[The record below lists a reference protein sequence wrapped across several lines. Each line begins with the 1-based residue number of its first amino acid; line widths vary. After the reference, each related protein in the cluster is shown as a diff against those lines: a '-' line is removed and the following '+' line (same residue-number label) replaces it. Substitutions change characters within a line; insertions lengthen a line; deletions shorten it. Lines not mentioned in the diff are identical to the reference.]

1 MARASQRLRTGAAY
15 DGLQA
20 GLERL
25 RSDGWLIVQIA
36 AAAAIAWLLAA
47 AVLHHQQAGFAPIG
61 AVIAVEVTQG
71 QQVRHAIELV
81 LGVTLGIGVAVLLGS
96 VIGNPPLR
104 IAVVVAVAMTLALLI
119 SGSLVLV
126 AQASLAA
133 IFLAAT
139 PSPTGGLAGEHLV
152 EALIG
157 GGLALVMTQVLFPLD
172 PVKHVNQAAEPVFN
186 RLADALEQVAAALA
200 AGDRHR
206 ARQALEQARA
216 IDPLVRS
223 FQQALTI
230 GYQVA
235 RLAPFRRWALGEL
248 DPYASAARQV
258 DYAVRNT
265 RVLAETVR
273 TGGEVVAREP
283 RRAAQRLALQ
293 AAVHAMTALQED
305 GDLAVAMVVGRVRST
320 VLDLLRCSGMEL
332 ADARQALDEA
342 AGPAIEGA

>member
-1 MARASQRLRTGAAY
+1 VARASQRLRTVAAY
-15 DGLQA
+15 DPIQA

-25 RSDGWLIVQIA
+25 RTDGWLIVQTA
-36 AAAAIAWLLAA
+36 GAAAIAWLLAA

-61 AVIAVEVTQG
+61 AVIAVEVTRG

-96 VIGNPPLR
+96 VISNPPLR
-104 IAVVVAVAMTLALLI
+104 IAVVVGVAMTLALLV

-126 AQASLAA
+126 VQASLAA

-139 PSPTGGLAGEHLV
+139 PTPTGGLAGEHLV

-157 GGLALVMTQVLFPLD
+157 GGLALVMTQLLFPLD
-172 PVKHVNQAAEPVFN
+172 PIKHVNQAAEPVFN
-186 RLADALEQVAAALA
+186 QLADALEQTAAGLA
-200 AGDRHR
+200 AGDHDR
-206 ARQALEQARA
+206 ASQALEQARA

-223 FQQALTI
+223 FQQALTV

-235 RLAPFRRWALGEL
+235 RLAPFRRRALGEL

-265 RVLAETVR
+265 RVLARSAMVLLAAKR
-273 TGGEVVAREP
+273 SAPQGLAGRGQGP
-283 RRAAQRLALQ
+283 RR
-293 AAVHAMTALQED
+293 D
-305 GDLAVAMVVGRVRST
+305 GPDPGR
-320 VLDLLRCSGMEL
+320 
-332 ADARQALDEA
+332 
-342 AGPAIEGA
+342 